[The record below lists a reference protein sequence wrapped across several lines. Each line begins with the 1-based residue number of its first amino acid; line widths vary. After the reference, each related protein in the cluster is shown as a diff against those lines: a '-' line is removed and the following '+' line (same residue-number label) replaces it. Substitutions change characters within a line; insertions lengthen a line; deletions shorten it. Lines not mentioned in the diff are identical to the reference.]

1 MNMPATNPDPTQ
13 RFTDRVDAYTAG
25 RPTYP
30 DAIAHMLA
38 AELSLPS
45 RPTVADIGYGTG
57 LSCLPFLHAGY
68 RVIGVEPNDSMRT
81 AGEKFLA
88 EQGEFRS
95 VAGKAEATTLGDAS
109 VDLVIAAQAAHWFD
123 VPTARVEALRILRR
137 PPWAALIW
145 NHRLSTGSKFA
156 EDYEAIIRNYGVDYL
171 KISHRQGPDA
181 TVAPFFGGAFRET
194 TFTNVTRLDFPKLVA
209 RANSASYMPKPDSA
223 EHAPMLEELRRLF
236 DASAEDGKVAM
247 EYVTRVFFGAL
258 AS

>member
-1 MNMPATNPDPTQ
+1 MTQPDPTQ

-30 DAIAHMLA
+30 DAIAQMLA
-38 AELSLPS
+38 KELSLPS

-57 LSCLPFLHAGY
+57 LSCLPFLHAGF
-68 RVIGVEPNDSMRT
+68 RVIGVEPNDAMRK

-88 EQGEFRS
+88 AQGDFRS
-95 VAGKAEATTLGDAS
+95 VAGKAEATTLDSAS

-145 NHRLSTGSKFA
+145 NDRLSTGSKFA
-156 EDYEAIIRNYGVDYL
+156 EDYEAFIRGYGVDYL
-171 KISHRQGPDA
+171 KIRHRQGPEA

-194 TFTNVTRLDFPKLVA
+194 TFTNVTRLDFPTLIA
-209 RANSASYMPKPDSA
+209 RVNSASYMPQPESSA
-223 EHAPMLEELRRLF
+223 YEPMIAELRRLF
-236 DASAEDGKVAM
+236 DASEQDGKVAM
-247 EYVTRVFFGAL
+247 DYVTRVFFGAL